1 MNKITV
7 WILVACAIAFITWT
21 VMWATMMQPV
31 NCWTQYTT
39 EVQAIEHCEHH
50 G

>member
-7 WILVACAIAFITWT
+7 WMFVACAIALITWL
-21 VMWATMMQPV
+21 VMWVTPMQTK

-39 EVQAIEHCEHH
+39 EVQAIEHCEQH